1 MTSII
6 KSKDMVV
13 DTITKANT
21 TVSASGYAEVT
32 IDATK
37 SGYTPIGVVGIN
49 KTGGSSVYCVPST
62 FYIDNGTFHMYLRN
76 TSTSSATVTVVVSV
90 LYQKA

>member
-21 TVSASGYAEVT
+21 PVSASGYAEVT

-49 KTGGSSVYCVPST
+49 KSGGSSVYCVPSN
-62 FYIDNGTFHMYLRN
+62 FYIETALSICICGTHPLQ
-76 TSTSSATVTVVVSV
+76 A
-90 LYQKA
+90 QP